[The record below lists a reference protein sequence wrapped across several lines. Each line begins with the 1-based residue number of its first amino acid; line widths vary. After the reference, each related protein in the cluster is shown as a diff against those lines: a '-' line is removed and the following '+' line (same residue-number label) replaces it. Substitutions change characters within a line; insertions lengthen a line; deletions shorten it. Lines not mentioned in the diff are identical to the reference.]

1 MEKKVSVDLQPENE
15 GGLKE
20 LVLRWFIETQTQ
32 ALILS
37 NGNFPDWFHGFAAR
51 KEAEDLLRDK
61 ALGCFLVR
69 LSDKAI
75 GYILSYRGL
84 DRCRHFVITQKQDG
98 HFIISGDCQS
108 YHSVTE
114 VIEHYRDS
122 PIQPFGEHL
131 TSSCSQESTG
141 ELYDVVNYTSKGK
154 SGVSVQA
161 LRALWDQKK
170 HHQSDSGHHHS
181 TQQLNSSAVAQFPAL
196 LPKSNSRK
204 LTGTVSM
211 GAVSLTQGA
220 PPLPKRGVTLG
231 LSLRESLP
239 DKTSVRQRG
248 STSSFLKDL
257 FPPGRSCS
265 DLIQA
270 ESRSMSLQSLPQ
282 LDNNKMEG
290 EEEGEEEEEYS
301 KKLQFTTSGAIF
313 SPTPLKTVT
322 CDTYSI
328 HKPCDDLGTLR
339 SNPLYET
346 SEAPGASSAQ
356 QGNSMYAKVPTRP
369 TPAGLPDDTYE
380 QIPGKPIATVHS
392 NTYES
397 LDDMKKPKSTW
408 GKNLFTPPP
417 QHTFEPSPTATD
429 WRSVRM
435 VVRTAEKIKAK
446 ETSLPLIQD
455 LARERCVSRAR
466 NSTHD
471 TSHPHHGL
479 FTPLA
484 SGKWFRCIRLD
495 NMRRH
500 AAVRRK
506 KDSVCSC
513 S

>member
-32 ALILS
+32 ALILN

-98 HFIISGDCQS
+98 HFVISGDCQS

-114 VIEHYRDS
+114 VIEHYRVS

-170 HHQSDSGHHHS
+170 HHQRDSGHHHS
-181 TQQLNSSAVAQFPAL
+181 TQQPNSSSVAQLPAL
-196 LPKSNSRK
+196 LLKSNNRK

-248 STSSFLKDL
+248 STSSFLGDL
-257 FPPGRSCS
+257 CPPGRTCS
-265 DLIQA
+265 DLTQA

-282 LDNNKMEG
+282 LDNDKME
-290 EEEGEEEEEYS
+290 EEEEEYS
-301 KKLQFTTSGAIF
+301 NKLQFTTSGAIF

-322 CDTYSI
+322 CDNYSL

-346 SEAPGASSAQ
+346 SEAPVESSAQ
-356 QGNSMYAKVPTRP
+356 QVKGLYAEVLTRP

-380 QIPGKPIATVHS
+380 QIPGKASATVHS
-392 NTYES
+392 NTYAS
-397 LDDMKKPKSTW
+397 LDDMKKSKSTW
-408 GKNLFTPPP
+408 GKNNMTWKKF
-417 QHTFEPSPTATD
+417 
-429 WRSVRM
+429 
-435 VVRTAEKIKAK
+435 
-446 ETSLPLIQD
+446 LP
-455 LARERCVSRAR
+455 EY
-466 NSTHD
+466 
-471 TSHPHHGL
+471 
-479 FTPLA
+479 
-484 SGKWFRCIRLD
+484 
-495 NMRRH
+495 
-500 AAVRRK
+500 K
-506 KDSVCSC
+506 KK
-513 S
+513 